1 MNKDILIDS
10 YILTDNNLQD
20 YLNNI
25 NKIPL
30 LTIDEEKEV
39 GYKIL
44 YGDKDAKNNLIIH
57 NLKLV
62 VVIAKHYIG
71 FGLSLLDLIGEGNIG
86 LIEAAN
92 RFDIRKGHRFSTY
105 ASKWIIS
112 KIEIGIA
119 NTSRNIRIPYHTFE
133 KVKKYKK
140 IKEKLTISL
149 NRIPFKEEL
158 AQEMNETI
166 NNINLFESIINDT
179 LSLNYLIG
187 EDNVELGNLIADER
201 NIEEQIIQKEL
212 PSIIKNIFEDSEVDD
227 IDIDI
232 LTKRYNL
239 DGLGIRTFEEIGQ
252 DYKKTKAWAH
262 QKEAKALKKL
272 QKSPYLKQ
280 MIE

>member
-1 MNKDILIDS
+1 M
-10 YILTDNNLQD
+10 
-20 YLNNI
+20 
-25 NKIPL
+25 
-30 LTIDEEKEV
+30 
-39 GYKIL
+39 
-44 YGDKDAKNNLIIH
+44 IIH

-92 RFDIRKGHRFSTY
+92 RFDIRKGYRFSTY

-140 IKEKLTISL
+140 
-149 NRIPFKEEL
+149 
-158 AQEMNETI
+158 
-166 NNINLFESIINDT
+166 
-179 LSLNYLIG
+179 
-187 EDNVELGNLIADER
+187 
-201 NIEEQIIQKEL
+201 
-212 PSIIKNIFEDSEVDD
+212 
-227 IDIDI
+227 
-232 LTKRYNL
+232 
-239 DGLGIRTFEEIGQ
+239 
-252 DYKKTKAWAH
+252 TKAWAH